1 MRLRRFQVCGLAL
14 VVLLAA
20 GALLAPVASAKRR
33 APARVKTLGCA
44 DGDEKVTFEGRMRA
58 VRGARRMAMRFSLYE
73 RQDDGSFERLQPPGL
88 GKLRR
93 SRRGVRKFVFG
104 QRVEGLKPG
113 HHYRAVVRFTWY
125 DGSGHKIRRVRRRSR
140 VCHELGLL
148 PNLRVVRIRQ
158 GRTAPSRTA
167 RYGVR
172 VENTGGV
179 AAEDV
184 PVLFA
189 VDGAILD
196 TRRIA
201 RLEPRRSSVVWF
213 MGPPCGRRVA
223 AEVDPLD
230 AIREVTGRDNRLF
243 RACSL

>member
-1 MRLRRFQVCGLAL
+1 MRIRPFHLFAVAL
-14 VVLLAA
+14 IAVLAA
-20 GALLAPVASAKRR
+20 GAALAPVASAKRR
-33 APARVKTLGCA
+33 APARVKTLGCR
-44 DGDEKVTFEGRMRA
+44 DGDDMVTFQGRMRPL
-58 VRGARRMAMRFSLYE
+58 RGAARMAMRFSIRE
-73 RQDDGSFERLQPPGL
+73 RQDDGSYERIEAPGL
-88 GKLRR
+88 GTLHR

-113 HHYRAVVRFTWY
+113 HRYRAVARFTWY

-189 VDGAILD
+189 VDGAVLD

-213 MGPPCGRRVA
+213 VGPPCGRRVA